1 MNENESLGIAII
13 GLSGRFPGATN
24 IDEFWELLK
33 HGHEAIINFSDQE
46 LLSNGVDPELL
57 QNPHYVKAGTFIED
71 IDSFDANFFE
81 MNGRDAQI
89 SDPQQR
95 LFMETVWQVLEQAGY
110 PPTTT
115 DSRIGIYAGITNNTY
130 QRYYLKPHWQELLAT
145 VGEYRL
151 MTLNEKDFVATH
163 TAYKLNLKG
172 PAVTIQTACST
183 SLVAVHIA
191 CQSLLNFES
200 DLAVSGSASLF
211 LPQKQGYLYQEGMIL
226 SPDGHCRAFDAKA
239 QGTVVG
245 GGVGVVLL
253 KRLDEALEDGDTIHG
268 VILGS
273 AINNDGSD
281 KIGYTAPSVSGQS
294 DVILEAQSAA
304 GIDSNDISY
313 IETHGTGTALGDPI
327 EIEALT
333 QAFKTHTQRHGYC
346 AIASVKTNIGHA
358 DTTAGIAGLIKTVLA
373 LKYRQ
378 IPASINYTT
387 PNPKIDFA
395 NSPFF
400 VNKHLKNWEVE
411 GNKPRYAGV
420 SSFGIGGT
428 NAHVILTEAPQRKPS
443 SSSRPLQLITLS
455 AKTATALDSTTY
467 NLAKFLEQNSQL
479 FLPDVAYTLNKGRQS
494 FIHRR
499 LLVSKDIKDT
509 VEKLSTPENLYTQT
523 ITEKEP
529 KVVFLFPGQGSQY
542 LNMTG
547 GLYNSESVFRETLDQ
562 CAVILLSHLGKDL
575 RSLLYSDHPEN
586 KNQLQQTAITQPVL
600 FAVEYSIAKLWMSWG
615 VKPQAMLG
623 HSIGEYVAAC
633 LAGVFSLEDALS
645 LITFR
650 GKLIQ
655 SLPSS
660 AMLAVKM
667 SAESVQSWLTP
678 DLSLAVVNGVNRCVL
693 SGSHEEIKNLQQKLE
708 NQGISCRQ
716 LHTSHGFHSHL
727 MEPILAPFAN
737 YLKKIKLNPPTLPY
751 LSNLTG
757 TWITE
762 AQATEPNHWVSHL
775 RHTVKFKDNL
785 QALFQ
790 WKGDIFLEVG
800 PSSTL
805 STLTQ
810 QHPDKSPNLK
820 TLSSLPR
827 SRQTDNQ
834 AEKIQLLTTLGQLW
848 ANNVSVDWDNF
859 YSSEKRY
866 RLPLPTYPFERQRYW
881 IDVTRPLPQAISSP
895 EKIAKGTLS
904 PATVANTNISKTDI
918 KREFTPFEQKI
929 AQIWTQC
936 LGISNLSVDTDF
948 FEVGGD
954 SLLATQL
961 ITLLNTQL
969 NIDLDT
975 HSLLQAPTIA
985 ELTLLINQKNQQLD
999 TETSFPNLVV
1009 KIQAGNP
1016 TWKPLILMHPV
1027 GGHVYFYRELAHHL
1041 DSQLPIY
1048 GIRAQGVEGEAAPLR
1063 TIPEMVEVYTE
1074 ALQSFQPH
1082 GPYYLG
1088 GTSFG
1093 GTLAFA
1099 IAQELI
1105 SQGETVAFLALI
1117 DTPSPDNMPYE
1128 FDETSNILFYLLEVG
1143 NNLDLKG
1150 FDSLDEEQQLDFY
1163 LRNSGDKFKSRK
1175 ELKIMLQL
1183 FKANLRAMRNYQPS
1197 VYGGK
1202 IHFFL
1207 ARQRDEFNAK
1217 TPAHG
1222 WIGLAEKGIEI
1233 YSIPGNHITMNKEPN
1248 VQYLG
1253 ECLQECLKHI
1263 T

>member
-1 MNENESLGIAII
+1 
-13 GLSGRFPGATN
+13 
-24 IDEFWELLK
+24 
-33 HGHEAIINFSDQE
+33 
-46 LLSNGVDPELL
+46 
-57 QNPHYVKAGTFIED
+57 
-71 IDSFDANFFE
+71 

-239 QGTVVG
+239 QGT
-245 GGVGVVLL
+245 
-253 KRLDEALEDGDTIHG
+253 
-268 VILGS
+268 
-273 AINNDGSD
+273 
-281 KIGYTAPSVSGQS
+281 
-294 DVILEAQSAA
+294 
-304 GIDSNDISY
+304 
-313 IETHGTGTALGDPI
+313 
-327 EIEALT
+327 
-333 QAFKTHTQRHGYC
+333 
-346 AIASVKTNIGHA
+346 
-358 DTTAGIAGLIKTVLA
+358 
-373 LKYRQ
+373 
-378 IPASINYTT
+378 
-387 PNPKIDFA
+387 
-395 NSPFF
+395 
-400 VNKHLKNWEVE
+400 
-411 GNKPRYAGV
+411 
-420 SSFGIGGT
+420 
-428 NAHVILTEAPQRKPS
+428 
-443 SSSRPLQLITLS
+443 
-455 AKTATALDSTTY
+455 
-467 NLAKFLEQNSQL
+467 
-479 FLPDVAYTLNKGRQS
+479 
-494 FIHRR
+494 
-499 LLVSKDIKDT
+499 
-509 VEKLSTPENLYTQT
+509 
-523 ITEKEP
+523 
-529 KVVFLFPGQGSQY
+529 
-542 LNMTG
+542 
-547 GLYNSESVFRETLDQ
+547 
-562 CAVILLSHLGKDL
+562 
-575 RSLLYSDHPEN
+575 
-586 KNQLQQTAITQPVL
+586 
-600 FAVEYSIAKLWMSWG
+600 
-615 VKPQAMLG
+615 
-623 HSIGEYVAAC
+623 
-633 LAGVFSLEDALS
+633 
-645 LITFR
+645 
-650 GKLIQ
+650 
-655 SLPSS
+655 
-660 AMLAVKM
+660 
-667 SAESVQSWLTP
+667 
-678 DLSLAVVNGVNRCVL
+678 
-693 SGSHEEIKNLQQKLE
+693 
-708 NQGISCRQ
+708 
-716 LHTSHGFHSHL
+716 
-727 MEPILAPFAN
+727 
-737 YLKKIKLNPPTLPY
+737 
-751 LSNLTG
+751 
-757 TWITE
+757 
-762 AQATEPNHWVSHL
+762 
-775 RHTVKFKDNL
+775 
-785 QALFQ
+785 
-790 WKGDIFLEVG
+790 
-800 PSSTL
+800 
-805 STLTQ
+805 
-810 QHPDKSPNLK
+810 
-820 TLSSLPR
+820 
-827 SRQTDNQ
+827 
-834 AEKIQLLTTLGQLW
+834 
-848 ANNVSVDWDNF
+848 
-859 YSSEKRY
+859 
-866 RLPLPTYPFERQRYW
+866 FERQRYW

-1128 FDETSNILFYLLEVG
+1128 FDETSDILFYLLEVG

-1183 FKANLRAMRNYQPS
+1183 FKANLRGMGNYQPS